1 MNKINKSIIEYLAN
15 LGELSF
21 NKNNSNK
28 QKFNDIFQI
37 EGVPLIYLYSR
48 FFLVHLLPKQLG
60 VCLKVFN
67 DDQNKL
73 TLKEE
78 SLAFL
83 KSKMIIHYFSLLN
96 FFKLFYSQKKKVN
109 KTPIIFISYPRHVEF
124 KKSIPKFYRINN
136 IIDQIKINNQLDYN
150 ILIVPEFSLSSN
162 KNYNRIK
169 NVSDYYQYV
178 SNKQIRLA
186 KKKSNELHR
195 KWKKLDKSKIPFWKS
210 MKYPLNIYFS
220 KPFLFSTAL
229 CYYTL
234 RKIISLSETKV
245 VVLTGKTSLFE
256 RTILSLSKEMNFDVV
271 FIPHGIPCSEID
283 LYHQKYPYYLVPN
296 KSSQE
301 TLIQRGY
308 PKDKIENVGPVIFD
322 DLIKY
327 KKNVVEEESILLIT
341 SPLVEDNLMF
351 KKIYFHNVRK
361 ILSTISKSG
370 YAVTIKLHPREKNL
384 KNYLKIIKNLNL
396 KKTKVIC
403 GADREVL
410 YHQIAKNKILI
421 HFHSTAAL
429 EAMLL
434 DKIIITY
441 ELFGQNNPIVDLTA
455 ESKAYHLVNNPLE
468 LDELLK
474 KLNSSKNKDFF
485 KKERTLFLNKMFP
498 KLDGNSYKR
507 CITFINKLIDINPQ
521 DVNKKR

>member
-1 MNKINKSIIEYLAN
+1 MKKINKLIISYLAN

-21 NKNNSNK
+21 NKNNSDK

-37 EGVPLIYLYSR
+37 EGTPLIYLYSR

-60 VCLKVFN
+60 VCLKCFN

-83 KSKMIIHYFSLLN
+83 KSKIIVHYFSLLN
-96 FFKLFYSQKKKVN
+96 IFKLFYSQKKKVN
-109 KTPIIFISYPRHVEF
+109 KTQIIFISYPKHVEF

-136 IIDQIKINNQLDYN
+136 IINYIKIKEKPIYN
-150 ILIVPEFSLSSN
+150 ILIVPDFSLFSN
-162 KNYNRIK
+162 QNYKRIK
-169 NVSDYYQYV
+169 NVTDYYQYV
-178 SNKQIRLA
+178 SNKQIKLA
-186 KKKSNELHR
+186 KKKSDKLYRE
-195 KWKKLDKSKIPFWKS
+195 WKKLDKSKIPFWKS

-220 KPFLFSTAL
+220 RSFLFSTAL

-234 RKIISLSETKV
+234 RKVISLSETKV

-256 RTILSLSKEMNFDVV
+256 RTILSLSKDMNFDVV

-296 KSSQE
+296 KLTE
-301 TLIQRGY
+301 ERLITNGY
-308 PKDKIENVGPVIFD
+308 PKIKISNVGPVIFD
-322 DLIKY
+322 DIIKY
-327 KKNVVEEESILLIT
+327 RGIKDDGSILIT
-341 SPLVEDNLMF
+341 TPPLVEDNLMQKESYF
-351 KKIYFHNVRK
+351 NKIK
-361 ILSTISKSG
+361 EIISTIGRLG
-370 YAVTIKLHPREKNL
+370 YSITIKLHPREKNFNEY
-384 KNYLKIIKNLNL
+384 KKIIKDLGL
-396 KKTKVIC
+396 SKTKMVC
-403 GADREVL
+403 GSGEIL
-410 YHQIAKNKILI
+410 YHEIAKSRIVI
-421 HFHSTAAL
+421 HFYSTTAL

-434 DKIIITY
+434 DKIVITY
-441 ELFGQNNPIVDLTA
+441 ELFERNNPVFDITEGSNA
-455 ESKAYHLVNNPLE
+455 CHSISNIHELE
-468 LDELLK
+468 ILLK
-474 KLNSSKNKDFF
+474 KLKDNDTDLL
-485 KKERTLFLNKMFP
+485 KEERTIFLNKMFS